1 MLPYEITSP
10 TEARNGLFKILEQVA
25 DNHQVFIIN
34 RRNGENVALIAESD
48 LTSLIETVYLLRSP
62 ANARHLLE
70 ALEES
75 RSGKIKP
82 QTIEELKQELAIE
95 QEEETES

>member
-82 QTIEELKQELAIE
+82 QTIEELKQEIGIE
-95 QEEETES
+95 QEEEEI